1 MLALQNKGEA
11 STRVEKSQRRQQEK
25 KGNRSAAEAGAPRHK
40 KGEGMKRRDTRM
52 VKCLKCG
59 HVHLYS
65 ARKVDPVVRAS
76 ICPRCKSE
84 AYTESGK

>member
-1 MLALQNKGEA
+1 
-11 STRVEKSQRRQQEK
+11 
-25 KGNRSAAEAGAPRHK
+25 
-40 KGEGMKRRDTRM
+40 MKRRDTRM

-76 ICPRCKSE
+76 ICPRCKAE